1 MSSAQQPAGQAG
13 APGGQSAPGA
23 PPGAQSA
30 PGAPPGVP
38 AAVPRKPDLYR
49 SPVAPVVW
57 WVWVAFALA
66 NLVDIAVQGRD
77 HFAAQIATVL
87 VLITGVAYVAAFR
100 PRVLADDAGI
110 TIKNPLRDHQVPW
123 ACVERVDLGNS
134 LQVHCSW
141 PDGTGGDGAVKTRR
155 LDAWAVNSPRR
166 SRLRAEIRAA
176 RRPGRTAARQP
187 SGYGRMPEEARQAMA
202 RTDAENI
209 AAALRQ
215 RAGSRA
221 GAGGGLDARPV
232 ASWNWLAVTALVVPA
247 LLVVAVALA

>member
-1 MSSAQQPAGQAG
+1 VSSAQQPAGQAG
-13 APGGQSAPGA
+13 APGGQSVPGV
-23 PPGAQSA
+23 
-30 PGAPPGVP
+30 PPGVP
-38 AAVPRKPDLYR
+38 AAVSPKPDLYR

-57 WVWVAFALA
+57 WVWAAFALA

-123 ACVERVDLGNS
+123 ACVERVDLGYS
-134 LQVHCSW
+134 LQVHCSC
-141 PDGTGGDGAVKTRR
+141 PDGTGVDGAVKAKR

-166 SRLRAEIRAA
+166 SRLRAEMRAA

-187 SGYGRMPEEARQAMA
+187 AGYGRMPEEAKQAMA

-209 AAALRQ
+209 VTALRQ
-215 RAGSRA
+215 RASSQA
-221 GAGGGLDARPV
+221 GASDGVNVRPV
-232 ASWNWLAVTALVVPA
+232 ASWNWLAVAALVVPA
-247 LLVVAVALA
+247 LLVAAVALA